1 MSRIQ
6 INTTNDKVKE
16 FLNLH
21 IKVLENLLVGKSFE
35 ELKIQFSFE
44 FDKFNY
50 IALTKTF
57 SMLSYDENDNL
68 RGAYPI
74 SPNKTKYKVHVEGIG
89 AGYAMCAIDAL
100 GVPYLFG
107 KTTTIESTDQVTNEP
122 IQFTIDPSFSDDHVI
137 SQLGEKFKELV
148 ITNPKGSEIQVGQA
162 IDQAVDFCPYIGFV
176 TDRETLTGKH
186 LARVDSLDF
195 VTALKYGKHSFGRE
209 NIVKLLEDFFSAI
222 LSFYQHDYL
231 TGDQLVEQYI
241 QNNELLLDTYSYEQ
255 IKGMLTSTLIK
266 NGLIEE
272 AHPSHLKEIY
282 SLTPFGKK
290 LMSSFVG
297 STYHNDPE

>member
-1 MSRIQ
+1 MSQIQ
-6 INTTNDKVKE
+6 INTTKDKVKE

-35 ELKIQFSFE
+35 ELKIQFFSEFE
-44 FDKFNY
+44 KFNY

-57 SMLSYDENDNL
+57 SMLSYDEEGNL

-74 SPNKTKYKVHVEGIG
+74 SPNKTKYKIHVEGIG
-89 AGYAMCAIDAL
+89 SGYAMCAIDAI

-107 KTTTIESTDQVTNEP
+107 KATIIESIDQVTNEP

-137 SQLGEKFKELV
+137 SQLADEFKELV

-176 TDRETLTGKH
+176 TDRKTLTEEH

-195 VTALKYGKHSFGRE
+195 ETALKYGKHSFGRE
-209 NIVKLLEDFFSAI
+209 NVVKLLEDFFNAI
-222 LSFYQHDYL
+222 LSFYQHDSL
-231 TGDQLVEQYI
+231 NGDQLVEQYI
-241 QNNELLLDTYSYEQ
+241 QNNELLLDTYSQEQ
-255 IKGMLTSTLIK
+255 IKGMLITTLIN
-266 NGLIEE
+266 NGLIEKVDG
-272 AHPSHLKEIY
+272 ANPKALY
-282 SLTPFGKK
+282 SLTTFGKK
-290 LMSSFVG
+290 LMKVFG
-297 STYHNDPE
+297 N